1 MTAWNIRSKT
11 AGSYHKAQ
19 IYPYALKKGRC
30 RRAGFFFG
38 SAPGEQKTHL
48 RLRMRIRLLHKS
60 KSKSPLKRRNTGEGE
75 TNLGE
80 ALPLRR
86 KNTGEGEIKPCGVL
100 PLKQENEDKG
110 ETKPCGVSP
119 LKRRKDEKG
128 ENTIQK
134 NNADT
139 LTGCYKLS
147 GPGNRTVPPFHASQE
162 HPGNCQGLPAL

>member
-1 MTAWNIRSKT
+1 
-11 AGSYHKAQ
+11 
-19 IYPYALKKGRC
+19 
-30 RRAGFFFG
+30 
-38 SAPGEQKTHL
+38 
-48 RLRMRIRLLHKS
+48 MRIRLLHKS
-60 KSKSPLKRRNTGEGE
+60 KSKLPLKRRNTGEGE

-110 ETKPCGVSP
+110 ETNLSETLPLRRENTGEGEIKPGGVSP

-128 ENTIQK
+128 ENAIQK

-139 LTGCYKLS
+139 LAGCYKLS
-147 GPGNRTVPPFHASQE
+147 GPGNRAVPSFHASQA